1 MLALSGKSKLYNFDG
16 VSLSCNQ
23 VKMKINHSDLNQPPQ
38 NRLGSCVI
46 CEDLR
51 RFAKVYEDI
60 RRFAKMYE
68 KTPCKGA
75 LMSYKNFSAMLP
87 NFHNSSAVCDAKK
100 TAQNERFLSVH
111 FNHLVSAKS
120 TKP

>member
-68 KTPCKGA
+68 KTPCKGELTSCKTKSHIWA
-75 LMSYKNFSAMLP
+75 FYLQL
-87 NFHNSSAVCDAKK
+87 SSAGATPTTPKK
-100 TAQNERFLSVH
+100 PPQGTVF
-111 FNHLVSAKS
+111 VSAFYALG
-120 TKP
+120 